1 MTLNDLYSKT
11 NISDITK
18 VDYNRIPR
26 DNDIRYYKNILFLGE
41 PIRATVVYV
50 FEDGKKHYFVR
61 NYTNIPLPI
70 LKRLTHLKIDAINN
84 PESIELFN
92 EFNSLINQVRDA
104 FIFKHTYDIKDLSVE
119 EAQDILDKNRTFLLQ
134 VQHYFEQEKLIAL
147 VKDL

>member
-1 MTLNDLYSKT
+1 MTLIDLYSKT
-11 NISDITK
+11 NISDISE

-50 FEDGKKHYFVR
+50 LEDGKKHYFVR

-70 LKRLTHLKIDAINN
+70 LKRLTHLKIDATNN
-84 PESIELFN
+84 PESNELIN
-92 EFNSLINQVRDA
+92 EFNSLRNQVRDA
-104 FIFKHTYDIKDLSVE
+104 FVFKHTYDIKDLSVE
-119 EAQDILDKNRTFLLQ
+119 EVQDILDKNRTFLLQ
-134 VQHYFEQEKLIAL
+134 AQHYFEQEKLIAL

>member
-1 MTLNDLYSKT
+1 MTLIDLYSKT
-11 NISDITK
+11 NISDITE

-50 FEDGKKHYFVR
+50 LEDGKKHYFVR

-70 LKRLTHLKIDAINN
+70 LKRLTHLKINAFNTGSSELAEQFNN
-84 PESIELFN
+84 LKD
-92 EFNSLINQVRDA
+92 QVRDA
-104 FIFKHTYDIKDLSVE
+104 FVFKHTYDIKDLSDTEV
-119 EAQDILDKNRTFLLQ
+119 QDIFDKNRTFLLQ
-134 VQHYFEQEKLIAL
+134 AQHYFEQEKLIAL